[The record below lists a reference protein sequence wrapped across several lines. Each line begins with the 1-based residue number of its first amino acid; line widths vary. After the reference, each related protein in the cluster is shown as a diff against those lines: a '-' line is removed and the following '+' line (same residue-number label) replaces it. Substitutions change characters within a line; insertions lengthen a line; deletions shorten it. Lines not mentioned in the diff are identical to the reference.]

1 MTAWTEPSRGCP
13 AVSTRFILRHSFL
26 LNEAAVPQ
34 DHKSDEAL
42 FRRVQTGKRDAFAA
56 LVERYQSRAFGV
68 ALRILGR
75 RQDAEDAVQQAF
87 LRLYEARGRY
97 DPKWRLSTWFYR
109 ILTNTCVDE
118 LRRRRPLIPLE
129 EWDGSSVERPDRTL
143 ERSEREQLLQSALA
157 TIPPEARTVL
167 TLYYGDGRSYQEIGA
182 IRGVSVNTVKTHLR
196 RGRLALRRA
205 LRARGADGS

>member
-1 MTAWTEPSRGCP
+1 MTAWTEPSRSCP
-13 AVSTRFILRHSFL
+13 AVSTRFILRDPPL
-26 LNEAAVPQ
+26 LNEAAVLQ
-34 DHKSDEAL
+34 DHQSDEAL
-42 FRRVQTGKRDAFAA
+42 FRRVQAGKRDAFAA
-56 LVERYQSRAFGV
+56 LVERYQRRAFGV

-87 LRLYEARGRY
+87 LRLYEARGQY

-109 ILTNTCVDE
+109 ILTNTCVDD

-129 EWDGSSVERPDRTL
+129 EWDGSSVERPDHTL

-205 LRARGADGS
+205 LRARGVDGS

>member
-13 AVSTRFILRHSFL
+13 AVSTRFILRHSSL

-34 DHKSDEAL
+34 DHQSDEAL
-42 FRRVQTGKRDAFAA
+42 FRRVQAGKRDAFAA
-56 LVERYQSRAFGV
+56 LVERYRRRAFGV

-87 LRLYEARGRY
+87 LRLYEARGQY

-129 EWDGSSVERPDRTL
+129 EWDGSSVERPDHTL
-143 ERSEREQLLQSALA
+143 ERWEREQLLQSALA

-167 TLYYGDGRSYQEIGA
+167 ALYYGDGRSYQEIGA

-205 LRARGADGS
+205 LQARGVDGS

>member
-26 LNEAAVPQ
+26 LSEAAVLQ
-34 DHKSDEAL
+34 NHQSDEAI
-42 FRRVQTGKRDAFAA
+42 FRRVQAGKRDAFAA
-56 LVERYQSRAFGV
+56 LVERYQRRAFGV

-87 LRLYEARGRY
+87 LRLYEARGQY

-109 ILTNTCVDE
+109 ILTNTCVDD
-118 LRRRRPLIPLE
+118 LRRRRPLIPLG
-129 EWDGSSVERPDRTL
+129 EWDGSSVERPDHTL

-205 LRARGADGS
+205 LRARGVDGS